1 MCIGGIIGHSNGVE
15 IKKCYNIGALEGTT
29 LGKIIGIIRD
39 GTIENC
45 YFLGI
50 ASDNAVGENPNS
62 ITVNAT
68 PKTESEMKTQEF
80 VDLLNA
86 GQTPAPWKYVQNS
99 YPILSWQK

>member
-1 MCIGGIIGHSNGVE
+1 MLYGDSEIKNCYNMGQIEGTRRSGKISGGIDAGQI
-15 IKKCYNIGALEGTT
+15 A
-29 LGKIIGIIRD
+29 
-39 GTIENC
+39 NC
-45 YFLGI
+45 YFLGTV
-50 ASDNAVGENPNS
+50 SDNAVGENPNS

-86 GQTPAPWKYVQNS
+86 EQTPAPWKYVQNS